1 MKRSNLLKG
10 ISTAVVAFALCLGFT
25 GTVQA
30 AQLDKADVV
39 QAELTQVGA
48 PAAPQISINRTIKSG
63 DTITGWEISYPKVP
77 QGYVLVFNVYANGNR
92 KDSVNGSWVTDDN
105 NVEYFEPNGYDWDY
119 DWDYFPAT
127 DSRSYHVYADGR
139 YARDEYDSTTLTIDS
154 DDFEPGTYNIEAYLY
169 QYVWNKVT
177 ETYEWGTDTYWSQV
191 GDPSYS
197 ADYRSAASTALSFTA
212 SLNVPSVNVAIKS
225 TSVQLNMSRGNAT
238 GYEVYRKIGKKFVK
252 VANTTKATYT
262 DNGLISDTTYQY
274 KVRSYYYNAK
284 TKKTV
289 YSAYTPVECTTNGS
303 ALKLK
308 ATLTGKKNVKLT
320 WNKVPGAIRY
330 EVYRYRASSTSTEF
344 SKGYYNGYSSK
355 NLLKTLG
362 KGKKSYTDKKT
373 TVNDS
378 YTYLVVAVLKDE
390 KQSVLQSINVGV
402 SFGKPSV
409 REYTDKNGKKTIEW
423 DKVYGA
429 DGYLLE
435 RYDPASKNWVTTQ
448 KLKKT
453 KTKVT
458 LSFAAYQDTTT
469 KNWVTSQSYRLRA
482 TKGSTVSDA
491 HEFDVNATLGVV
503 SNVTAKKVANGIQVS
518 WSAVPGATFY
528 RVYRVKAG
536 AHTLYKDSNSYSIY
550 GDQVTE
556 YIGVTAPQAM
566 PAVAGDTTTRYYQ
579 NYSDSR
585 NYTTALTMLDYAGD
599 IYESW
604 FKYDEG
610 EEIEMG
616 ASEPTTVGPQEG
628 ITYQYYVVAC
638 KAVSL
643 DSNKNYRIYN
653 TATHV
658 RTTTEKPQYGVR
670 YYSNAGALNENY
682 WDSDGSSL
690 YTSMG
695 CKKVGEATYTSV
707 AAPGK
712 AKISSL
718 KAAKKSVTVKI
729 KKVSG
734 ATGYKIYRAT
744 KKKGKYL
751 CVGISKKVTF
761 KDTGLEAGKTYY
773 YKVVAVKA
781 AESGAD
787 IEGKAS
793 AVKSVKAK

>member
-77 QGYVLVFNVYANGNR
+77 QGYILVFNVYANGNR
-92 KDSVNGSWVTDDN
+92 KDSVNGNWVTDDN

-127 DSRSYHVYADGR
+127 DSRSYHVYTDNS
-139 YARDEYDSTTLTIDS
+139 YAKSEYDSTTLTIDS

-177 ETYEWGTDTYWSQV
+177 ETDEWGTETYWSRV

-197 ADYRSAASTALSFTA
+197 AEYRSVASADLSFTA
-212 SLNVPSVNVAIKS
+212 SLAAPSVDTAIKS

-274 KVRSYYYNAK
+274 KVRAYYYNAK
-284 TKKTV
+284 TKNTV

-330 EVYRYRASSTSTEF
+330 EVYRYRATSTSTEI

-378 YTYLVVAVLKDE
+378 YTYLVVAVLKGG
-390 KQSVLQSINVGV
+390 KQSVLQSITVGV
-402 SFGKPSV
+402 SFGTPSV
-409 REYTDKNGKKTIEW
+409 RSYTDKNGKKTIEW

-435 RYDPASKNWVTTQ
+435 RYDAASKNWVTAQ
-448 KLKKT
+448 KLTKT

-458 LSFAAYQDTTT
+458 LSFAAYQDATT

-482 TKGSTVSDA
+482 TKGTVVSDY
-491 HEFDVNATLGVV
+491 FSFSVNATLGVV
-503 SNVTAKKVANGIQVS
+503 SSVTAKKVANGIQVS

-536 AHTLYKDSNSYSIY
+536 AHILYKDSNSYNVY
-550 GDQVTE
+550 GEQVTE
-556 YIGVTAPQAM
+556 YIGVVAPQVM
-566 PAVAGDTTTRYYQ
+566 TAVAGDTTTRYYR

-599 IYESW
+599 VISW
-604 FKYDEG
+604 D
-610 EEIEMG
+610 G
-616 ASEPTTVGPQEG
+616 ASKPTTVGPQEG

-638 KAVSL
+638 AAQTL
-643 DSNKNYRIYN
+643 DTNKNYSVYN
-653 TATHV
+653 TTTHEW
-658 RTTTEKPQYGVR
+658 TQTEKAQYGVR
-670 YYSNAGALNENY
+670 TYFNAGALNEWYN
-682 WDSDGSSL
+682 DNDGSSL

-695 CKKVGEATYTSV
+695 CKKGGEATYTSV

-744 KKKGKYL
+744 KKKGKYM
-751 CVGISKKVTF
+751 CVGTSTKVTF
-761 KDTGLEAGKTYY
+761 KDTGLKAGTTYY
-773 YKVVAVKA
+773 YKVVAITK